1 MLYSMYMSDYCD
13 PSSLINMIVIIT
25 VTAIIYLLGIVVL
38 IGGEIAGKAYM
49 FDKAGEKPWK
59 AIIPF
64 YSLYVLFGIGWKKS
78 KFFFWLSGFSVF
90 IIGFNIT
97 GMVSLN
103 SFFTEI
109 VFATYPR
116 GLTMPLFPTIVDLM
130 SLAGWIVMI
139 AFQIILSVKI
149 ARSFGKGSEYAWGL
163 FFLPPIFY
171 MILGFGSTQ
180 YQGGNQALPQM
191 KQNED
196 IFEDKTERACVIMS
210 SLLDQGKRN
219 TYNKPKLYHINIK
232 RIFNTFSAAL
242 FTIIMYW
249 MIIYTMDKIPYQLVF
264 WVPDHIELLQIFW
277 GGITFVVYIFAQKRE
292 KHKNMLLYYI
302 SAVLW
307 NTLAMYAVRRDLGL
321 LVAGAYIE
329 FFSLTTLGI
338 CFGVYFIVLKYLD
351 HKRKRDNTK
360 YGL

>member
-1 MLYSMYMSDYCD
+1 MLYSMYKSDYYD
-13 PSSLINMIVIIT
+13 ASSLIGMMITIT
-25 VTAIIYLLGIVVL
+25 IQAIICLLVLVVL
-38 IGGEIAGKAYM
+38 VGGRIVGLAYM
-49 FDKAGEKPWK
+49 FEKAGEKPWK
-59 AIIPF
+59 AVIPF

-78 KFFFWLSGFSVF
+78 KFFFWLSGFAVF
-90 IIGFNIT
+90 IIGFNISS
-97 GMVSLN
+97 MESLN
-103 SFFTEI
+103 IFLSEI
-109 VFATYPR
+109 VFASYPR
-116 GLTMPLFPTIVDLM
+116 GLNVSLFPAIVDFL

-163 FFLPPIFY
+163 FFLPTIFY
-171 MILGFGSTQ
+171 MILGFGNAQ
-180 YQGGNQALPQM
+180 YRDSKQALPKMRCDQ
-191 KQNED
+191 D
-196 IFEDKTERACVIMS
+196 IFEDKTERGCVIMS
-210 SLLDQGKRN
+210 SLSDQGKRN

-249 MIIYTMDKIPYQLVF
+249 MIIYTMDKIPYQLDF
-264 WVPDHIELLQIFW
+264 LVPDHIELLQIFW

-307 NTLAMYAVRRDLGL
+307 NTLAMYAVRQDEGL
-321 LVAGAYIE
+321 LITGAYIE

>member
-1 MLYSMYMSDYCD
+1 MLYSMYKSDYYD
-13 PSSLINMIVIIT
+13 ASLLIGRMITIT
-25 VTAIIYLLGIVVL
+25 IQAIICLLVLVVL
-38 IGGEIAGKAYM
+38 VGGRFVGLAYM
-49 FDKAGEKPWK
+49 FEKAGEKPWK
-59 AIIPF
+59 AVIPF

-90 IIGFNIT
+90 IIGFS
-97 GMVSLN
+97 MASLN
-103 SFFTEI
+103 SFFSRI
-109 VFATYPR
+109 VFESYPR
-116 GLTMPLFPTIVDLM
+116 GLNVSLFPAIVDFLI
-130 SLAGWIVMI
+130 LAGWIVMI

-163 FFLPPIFY
+163 FFLPTIFY
-171 MILGFGSTQ
+171 MILGFGNAQ
-180 YQGGNQALPQM
+180 YRDSKQALPKMRCDQ
-191 KQNED
+191 D
-196 IFEDKTERACVIMS
+196 IFDDKTERACVIMS
-210 SLLDQGKRN
+210 SLSDQGKRN

-249 MIIYTMDKIPYQLVF
+249 MIIYTMDKIPYQLDF
-264 WVPDHIELLQIFW
+264 LVPDHIELLQIFW
-277 GGITFVVYIFAQKRE
+277 GVITFVVYIFAQKRE

-321 LVAGAYIE
+321 LVTGAYIE